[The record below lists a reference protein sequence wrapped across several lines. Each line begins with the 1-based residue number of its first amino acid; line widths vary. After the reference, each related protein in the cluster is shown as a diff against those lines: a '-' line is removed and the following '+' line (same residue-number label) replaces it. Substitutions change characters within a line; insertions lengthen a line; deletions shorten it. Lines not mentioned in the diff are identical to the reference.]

1 MENQKGARH
10 MIDNILGNKVIIRIL
25 RFLQLSPN
33 RFFSF
38 LEIEKYVGVGRAGI
52 MLALRKLEHYN
63 MVYVE
68 KKGGKRY
75 KLKLDNPII
84 EKLIPL
90 LKYENSF
97 FQGIDPKKLNVI
109 SNFENDCIKSI
120 EGLKEVKLF
129 GSVAKG
135 KAKDKSD
142 IDVFILVEKG
152 RNTPLLKTTLE
163 EIKEKYADKYEI
175 QTILMDEKE
184 FEERKKEPLIDEIIK
199 TGISIILKSKELS

>member
-1 MENQKGARH
+1 
-10 MIDNILGNKVIIRIL
+10 MIDNILGNKVLIRIL
-25 RFLQLSPN
+25 RFLHLSPN

-52 MLALRKLEHYN
+52 MLALRELEHYN

-68 KKGGKRY
+68 KNAGKRY
-75 KLKLDNPII
+75 KLKLDNPIM
-84 EKLIPL
+84 EKLTPL
-90 LKYENSF
+90 LEYENSF

-109 SNFENDCIKSI
+109 SNFENDCIKNI

-152 RNTPLLKTTLE
+152 KDTPLLKTTLE
-163 EIKEKYADKYEI
+163 EIKEKYANKYEI

-184 FEERKKEPLIDEIIK
+184 FEKRKKEPLVEEIVK
-199 TGISIILKSKELS
+199 TGINIILKS